1 MTLSAPQSTAITI
14 VRVKSPWWAP
24 NFLIA
29 GRFVDS
35 IPEYAAAPGL
45 LHKAYTFS
53 EAREFGGVYL
63 WNSRG
68 SAEQWFD
75 EKWHERVKRARGVD
89 GDVRILDVKY
99 TMAGPST
106 PTGRELPQH
115 GLRTDAV
122 VTWLASNSTVDE
134 GRLETLATALPV
146 VDGLVRV
153 SIVTQADG
161 TAGLVSLWTSHAAA
175 TAYWSAE
182 RRAAAAKQLGETTLS
197 WFDAPVLLD
206 AAQAKLE
213 PPVNAQAAGVTP

>member
-1 MTLSAPQSTAITI
+1 MTVSVPQSTAITI
-14 VRVKSPWWAP
+14 VRVKAPWWAP
-24 NFLIA
+24 RFVIT

-35 IPEYAAAPGL
+35 IPEYAGAPGL

-53 EAREFGGVYL
+53 DAGEFGGVYL
-63 WNSRG
+63 WDSRT

-75 EKWHERVKRARGVD
+75 EAWHERVKRVRGVD

-99 TMAGPST
+99 AMAGPST

-122 VTWLASNSTVDE
+122 VTWLSSLKDA
-134 GRLETLATALPV
+134 RLEDLATALPLA
-146 VDGLVRV
+146 DGLVRV
-153 SIVTQADG
+153 NLVTGPDG
-161 TAGLVSLWTSHAAA
+161 RVGAVMLWSSREAA

-182 RRAAAAKQLGETTLS
+182 RRAAAAKHLGETTLS

-206 AAQAKLE
+206 AAQAKRDV
-213 PPVNAQAAGVTP
+213 PANAQAGGVAR